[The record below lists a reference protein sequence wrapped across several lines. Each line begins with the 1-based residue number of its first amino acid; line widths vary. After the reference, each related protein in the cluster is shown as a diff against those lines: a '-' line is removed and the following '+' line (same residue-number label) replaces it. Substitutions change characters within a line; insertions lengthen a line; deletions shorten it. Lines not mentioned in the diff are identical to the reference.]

1 MYDVSQH
8 RISPSI
14 IVTSIPVMQRTA
26 SETLGQKTYPS
37 SLTVP
42 EIESN
47 IPPKRHTPHV
57 SFDEAQRDECP
68 ESNNN
73 LDPKPG
79 RSRWS
84 MRHRWSQSLSPSK
97 AREGSTVGRSPSPDS
112 RKSSDAPGLETRVG
126 HITLGDDRTL
136 STKSTTLLQD
146 EKKVSSS
153 NTYRYLFK
161 KHFNPEEPETDDER
175 RVREKIHEALEFIRK
190 QRIGMM
196 TSQNAKGHLLA
207 SATVVSEVE
216 NGVDFV
222 FHANPRTLK
231 IEDIDENPNINL
243 SFQNNE
249 TAEWVSI
256 AGTAKISTDIDD
268 IDRYLR
274 NNLKDWGDSNPE
286 LRHKN
291 IGIVN
296 LRTRSIAYSISD
308 NFKFI
313 PMSTTQSGII
323 RGEIQNSGGTVKIDE
338 PQVKQFRRRYKYSR
352 QRTPSRSRTE

>member
-1 MYDVSQH
+1 
-8 RISPSI
+8 
-14 IVTSIPVMQRTA
+14 MQRTV
-26 SETLGQKTYPS
+26 SETLRQTTSPS

-47 IPPKRHTPHV
+47 ITPKRHIRL
-57 SFDEAQRDECP
+57 DEAQGDECP
-68 ESNNN
+68 EYNDN

-84 MRHRWSQSLSPSK
+84 MRHRWSQSPSPSK
-97 AREGSTVGRSPSPDS
+97 AREGSSVGRFPVPDH
-112 RKSSDAPGLETRVG
+112 RKSADVTGLETGVG
-126 HITLGDDRTL
+126 HVTFSDDRTR
-136 STKSTTLLQD
+136 STKSTASLQD
-146 EKKVSSS
+146 DKKLSSS
-153 NTYRYLFK
+153 NAYRYLFK
-161 KHFNPEEPETDDER
+161 KHFNPDEPETDDER
-175 RVREKIHEALEFIRK
+175 RVREKIHEVLEFIRK

-207 SATVVSEVE
+207 SATVVSEME

-222 FHANPRTLK
+222 FHANTRTLK
-231 IEDIDENPNINL
+231 IEDIDDKPNINL

-256 AGTAKISTDIDD
+256 AGTAKISTDIDE

-274 NNLKDWGDSNPE
+274 NNLNDWGGSDPE
-286 LRHKN
+286 IRHKN

-296 LRTRSIAYSISD
+296 LTTRSIAYSISD

-313 PMSTTQSGII
+313 PMSTTQGGII
-323 RGEIQNSGGTVKIDE
+323 RGEIQSSGGTVKIDE
-338 PQVKQFRRRYKYSR
+338 PQVKQFRRRYKHSR

>member
-1 MYDVSQH
+1 
-8 RISPSI
+8 
-14 IVTSIPVMQRTA
+14 MQRTV
-26 SETLGQKTYPS
+26 SETLEQTTYPS

-47 IPPKRHTPHV
+47 ITPKRHNRHV

-68 ESNNN
+68 ENNDN
-73 LDPKPG
+73 LDTKPG

-84 MRHRWSQSLSPSK
+84 MRHRWSQSPSPSK
-97 AREGSTVGRSPSPDS
+97 TREGST
-112 RKSSDAPGLETRVG
+112 TRVG
-126 HITLGDDRTL
+126 HITFSDDRTR
-136 STKSTTLLQD
+136 STRSATFLQD
-146 EKKVSSS
+146 EKKLSSS
-153 NTYRYLFK
+153 NAYRYLFK
-161 KHFNPEEPETDDER
+161 KHFNPYEPETDDER
-175 RVREKIHEALEFIRK
+175 RVREKIHEVLEFIRK

-196 TSQNAKGHLLA
+196 TSQKPKGHLLA
-207 SATVVSEVE
+207 SATVVSEME

-222 FHANPRTLK
+222 FHANTRTLK
-231 IEDIDENPNINL
+231 IEDIDDNPNINL

-274 NNLKDWGDSNPE
+274 NNLKDWGGSDPE
-286 LRHKN
+286 IRHKN

-296 LRTRSIAYSISD
+296 LRTRSIAHSISD

-313 PMSTTQSGII
+313 PTSTTQSGII

-338 PQVKQFRRRYKYSR
+338 PQVKQFRRRYKHSR
-352 QRTPSRSRTE
+352 QRTPSRSRIE